1 MKTMKK
7 IFTVMI
13 LLIGLITLSACQ
25 SGITISFETN
35 GGNEIAD
42 IKLSL
47 DLDLNNLEE
56 PTKTGYNF
64 AGWYTDSDLTTAF
77 DPEVTITDNI
87 TLYAKWNPIVFT
99 VSVSID
105 GVLTTQSVNYGEDA
119 LLPTAPTKEGYT
131 FTGWSSDGKN
141 ITSDIMI
148 TASFLINEYTITF
161 VVGEEELYT
170 RNVNHGGT
178 LANDLIPVV
187 PDVTG
192 KNGVWNTTDFTNIT
206 SDITVTAIYT
216 DKVYTVTYVNKSGD
230 TILGNASYGPFEI
243 SHGTVMTAPN
253 ASDSITGYDF
263 IGYDY
268 DFEEAVTSD
277 LTIVANYT
285 KQSFTVTF
293 KGLNGAVLKTQTVL
307 YGNDATA
314 PDYTAPE
321 GYTLGGWNTA
331 FTNVTSNLTVQM
343 NLNPVNYDIV
353 FITGEGSQV
362 PTITAPYLSA
372 ISAPAN
378 PTLTDMDFQG
388 WYLDEAGTTPFIF
401 TEETKMPLN
410 GLTLY
415 AIFDYLRSYQVTVNR
430 FLTKSTGTTQQTPT
444 IYQVDYLEEFAPY
457 LVIDGYDFV
466 KYTIDGVDYTNP
478 AGLLTIESTVS
489 VDVYYQIKTYT
500 ITFTQNPTGSLK
512 IDQDFTVEYNSTFTE
527 IPLLQSHYLGYDAMW
542 DREVFTNIQQDIIV
556 GALYFS
562 STLKRVVFM
571 DGTTIKYIAV
581 QEASEDSDIISN
593 TSALMNLTKPGYV
606 FLGWYDS
613 PEFTNL
619 INFAEFKYQS
629 FTEISATLYA
639 KWEAL
644 DTLETP
650 VIDDVAGNTITWH
663 VSGVNG
669 LYPATFKLLLDGVE
683 TVITPLTAVQS
694 GSITTYTYE
703 TPALTIAGTHTIKL
717 MSLGIQG
724 ESISSEYSLTF
735 THITEAA
742 PVEVV
747 DEVLIYDYF
756 LIEKAQEVSTYIFY
770 TGMVYNFDAKFTFTI
785 TEGGQ
790 LVSANGNKMTTNDL
804 TGTFSFEVYNS
815 TTQVTKP
822 YQGKVV
828 TYINQFALGSSLT
841 NYINATDSGNEL
853 FLSNTVTPYL
863 VGDKNDFY
871 FDLRILD
878 SKGVRIN
885 PEDTLLTYKFLIWNG
900 TAYQELTTDKGL
912 YLSMNSQY
920 KINFTNEAVGK
931 RFKVEIDPKYE
942 ALKVQSPTLTFE
954 FEVNDGYNV
963 FTDAEL
969 KTLFADFNVHNINL
983 HSTIYPTL
991 APEQLNEDGTP
1002 VNGYATPIKL
1012 GANNG
1017 KIYANPYIRM
1027 SGSIDNDNL
1036 VINGNYFTVNGSDL
1050 PHMTV
1055 NSDPDGGY
1063 RDTGFDGS
1071 FDVVSVQVSIFY
1083 YNVYAS
1089 LSTNN
1094 NNISFNNL
1102 TLIGNTATPYINY
1115 SQSAEEILLA
1125 EQLMSRN
1132 SGGYVGITIRNGNSH
1147 IYNTNIGLMTIG
1159 LTTNAYGL
1167 TSESQL
1173 VGAHLDYCTFYNEW
1187 ANSIFG
1193 WASSLIE
1200 VKNTEIGLSG
1210 GAAIHVED
1218 NIPASGGPDDPTV
1231 ILDDSTTVN
1240 NWVSGQEAWFKAY
1253 GMTGTALVIKG
1264 MADQGIAPLNK
1275 TIVREIENPVTGL
1288 KTEMFNFVLLTKTLG
1303 SASTDTT
1310 VPADGVNDT
1319 GSEFQLNIPKADG
1332 TLSLIHQPFN
1342 FLTMLPIEYR
1352 DPRIQNGNYA
1362 FAVHDLNDTMNFYT
1376 AMTTLM
1382 SAPYGLSQG
1391 DAVNVIY
1398 VAAFH
1403 NVDLYTAM
1411 QLGGMTSPSI
1421 GLTWQQAYQ
1430 TLMIPG
1436 QAPDEGRY
1444 MEISAQVE
1452 GLGPVIMITE
1462 YYARTPE

>member
-1 MKTMKK
+1 MNTMKK
-7 IFTVMI
+7 VFTVI
-13 LLIGLITLSACQ
+13 LLLIGLITLSACQ
-25 SGITISFETN
+25 SGVTISFETN

-42 IKLSL
+42 IKLTL

-56 PTKTGYNF
+56 PVRTGFNF
-64 AGWYTDSDLTTAF
+64 AGWYTDEDLTSPF
-77 DPEVTITDNI
+77 NPLDTITDDI

-99 VSVSID
+99 VSVSIN
-105 GVLTTQSVNYGEDA
+105 GVVTTQSVNYGEDA
-119 LLPTAPTKEGYT
+119 VLPTNPTKEGYT

-141 ITSDIMI
+141 ITSDLMI

-161 VVGEEELYT
+161 VVGEEDLYT
-170 RNVNHGGT
+170 RKVNHGGT

-187 PDVTG
+187 PNVTG
-192 KNGVWNTTDFTNIT
+192 KNGAWDKTDFTNIT
-206 SDITVTAIYT
+206 SNLTVTAVYT
-216 DKVYTVTYVNKSGD
+216 DKVYTVTYVNKSGE
-230 TILGNASYGPFEI
+230 TVLGNASYGPFEI
-243 SHGTVMTAPN
+243 THGTLMTAPN

-263 IGYDY
+263 VGYDY
-268 DFEEAVTSD
+268 DYDEAVTSD

-293 KGLNGAVLKTQTVL
+293 KGLNGVVLKTQTVL

-314 PDYTAPE
+314 PSYTAPD
-321 GYTLGGWNTA
+321 GYTLGGWSTVY
-331 FTNVTSNLTVQM
+331 TNVTSNLTVQM
-343 NLNPVNYDIV
+343 NLTPISYDIV
-353 FITGEGSQV
+353 FITGEGSSV
-362 PTITAPYLSA
+362 ATITAPYLSA
-372 ISAPAN
+372 VSAPEN
-378 PTLTDMDFQG
+378 PTLTDMAFQG
-388 WYLDEAGTTPFIF
+388 WYLDEAGTTPFVF

-415 AIFDYLRSYQVTVNR
+415 AIFDYLSTYQITVTR
-430 FLTKSTGTTQQTPT
+430 FLTKSTGTTQQTPSV
-444 IYQVDYLEEFAPY
+444 YQVDYLEEFSPY
-457 LVIDGYDFV
+457 LTIEGYDFV
-466 KYTIDGVDYTNP
+466 KYTIDGVDYTDP
-478 AGLLTIESTVS
+478 AGLLTVESTIS
-489 VDVYYQIKTYT
+489 VDVYYSIKTFT
-500 ITFTQNPTGSLK
+500 ITFRQNPTGNE
-512 IDQDFTVEYNSTFTE
+512 IIFQEFTVEYNSSFE
-527 IPLLQSHYLGYDAMW
+527 NIPVLEAHAEGYDAMW

-571 DGTTIKYIAV
+571 DGATIKYIAV
-581 QEASEDSDIISN
+581 QEDPADVKIIET
-593 TSALMNLTKPGYV
+593 TSALMNLTKPGFV

-619 INFAEFKYQS
+619 INFGEFMYQS
-629 FTEISATLYA
+629 FTEISATVYA

-644 DTLETP
+644 ETLGTP
-650 VIDDVAGNTITWH
+650 VIDDVTGNAITWH

-669 LYPATFKLLLDGVE
+669 LYPTTFKLLLDGIE
-683 TVITPLTAVQS
+683 TTITPLTAVQS
-694 GSITTYTYE
+694 GTITTYTYE
-703 TPALTIAGTHTIKL
+703 TAVLLIAGTHTIKL

-724 ESISSEYSLTF
+724 ESMSSEYSATF

-785 TEGGQ
+785 TQGGT
-790 LVSANGNKMTTNDL
+790 LISASGNKLTTNDL
-804 TGTFSFEVYNS
+804 TGSFSFEVYNS
-815 TTQVTKP
+815 ATQVTKQ

-828 TYINQFALGSSLT
+828 TYINQFALGT
-841 NYINATDSGNEL
+841 NLNNYLNSVDAGNEL
-853 FLSNTVTPYL
+853 FLSSTVTPYL

-871 FDLRILD
+871 FDIRILD

-885 PEDTLLTYKFLIWNG
+885 PENTQLTYKFFIWNG
-900 TAYQELTTDKGL
+900 TAYQELTTDKAL

-920 KINFTNEAVGK
+920 KINFTNEAVGE

-942 ALKVQSPTLTFE
+942 ALKVQSPTLSFE
-954 FEVNDGYNV
+954 FKVNDGYNV

-969 KTLFADFNVHNINL
+969 KTLYADFNVHNINL

-1002 VNGYATPIKL
+1002 VNGYATPINP
-1012 GANNG
+1012 GASNG

-1027 SGSIDNDNL
+1027 SGSVDNDNL
-1036 VINGNYFTVNGSDL
+1036 VINGNYFTVNGSGL
-1050 PHMTV
+1050 PYMTV
-1055 NSDPDGGY
+1055 KSDPDGGFT
-1063 RDTGFDGS
+1063 DTGFEGS
-1071 FDVVSVQVSIFY
+1071 FDVVSVQVAIFY

-1089 LSTNN
+1089 LTTNN
-1094 NNISFNNL
+1094 NHVSFNNL
-1102 TLIGNTATPYINY
+1102 TLIGNTSTPYINY

-1159 LTTNAYGL
+1159 LTTNAYGM
-1167 TSESQL
+1167 TSDSQL
-1173 VGAHLDYCTFYNEW
+1173 VGAHVDYCIFYNEW

-1200 VKNTEIGLSG
+1200 IKNSDIGLSG

-1218 NIPASGGPDDPTV
+1218 NIPESGGPDDPTV

-1253 GMTGTALVIKG
+1253 GMTGAALAIKG
-1264 MADQGIAPLNK
+1264 MADQGIALLNK
-1275 TIVREIENPVTGL
+1275 TIVREIENPITGL

-1303 SASTDTT
+1303 KATT
-1310 VPADGVNDT
+1310 EDAQHNPIT

-1342 FLTMLPIEYR
+1342 FLSSP
-1352 DPRIQNGNYA
+1352 DPRIQSGNYA
-1362 FAVHDLNDTMNFYT
+1362 FAVHDLNDTTNFMT
-1376 AMTTLM
+1376 ALATLM
-1382 SAPYGLSQG
+1382 SAPYGLSAG

-1403 NVDLYTAM
+1403 NVDLYSAM
-1411 QLGGMTSPSI
+1411 NLGVMTSPSI
-1421 GLTWQQAYQ
+1421 GLTWQQAYE